1 MFASLYFRNLVG
13 WLKRGRGLGLVM
25 VLLAVSTPRPVAA
38 RIFDGGVD
46 SNNLG
51 KGEWVY
57 VLNNYFGSYAPG
69 VTSVPAFMAY
79 CATNL
84 HCQFVVIKA
93 GTGATNYPSPAN
105 PQFTASVVNSG
116 HAWGLKVFGYTRSY
130 GIDVP
135 GEIAVAN
142 YVFGCGADGFVLDAE
157 AEWESSAAVGTNSK
171 VGTNGLALAM
181 QLGGGIKT
189 NWPTKFLAHAPLP
202 IISYH
207 ATFPYQQFGYWCD
220 AVMPQDYWV
229 DFNKTPTA
237 TVQWMDANW
246 GPWQSSLTGMWTNAI
261 KPLAP
266 IGQADNTSQPG
277 TDITEFA
284 NYLATDPGCVT
295 AGGYHGCLFYT
306 PGSQTS
312 VMLAAIAGVSL
323 GAGTPPIITSQPQ
336 IQTVFSGQNA
346 TFTAGASGTAPFY
359 CQWQLNGQAITGAT
373 ALAYTRT
380 NVGLADAGAYTL
392 MVSNAFGTAISSNA
406 LLTVLTNIV
415 VPANI
420 VVDNTNSSF
429 SPASAWTL
437 GTSSVDKYGPSYEFA
452 GTVTGTATATATFTP
467 TVTLAGDYDVFIWY
481 PAGGNRTTNA
491 PWSVVTAGGTVNAAI
506 NQQVNGGQWVR
517 LATNMLFNAGTG
529 GFIQVANN
537 AGPSG
542 SVVLANA
549 VQLSYSA
556 VQPPMI
562 TLPPQTQTAWLGTT
576 VTFSV
581 QAIAYGATTLGYQ
594 WKFNGTN
601 LPGATTSTYNI
612 TNVQSYQAGNYAVN
626 VTNAVGS
633 ATSPAASL
641 TVAVPVLTFN
651 GINLAA
657 PGVVHLQLRGSPV
670 AVVLQKSTDLVTWL
684 PLAIGSLTNGPL
696 DFYDSTT
703 NTAVFYRARTS
714 P

>member
-1 MFASLYFRNLVG
+1 MFAPLYFRNLVD
-13 WLKRGRGLGLVM
+13 WLKRGRGLGLIM
-25 VLLAVSTPRPVAA
+25 ALLAISTARPVVAKV
-38 RIFDGGVD
+38 FDGGVD

-93 GTGATNYPSPAN
+93 GTGSTNYPSAAN
-105 PQFTASVVNSG
+105 PQFTSSVVDSG

-135 GEIAVAN
+135 GEIAIAN

-157 AEWESSAAVGTNSK
+157 AEWESSTAVGTNSK
-171 VGTNGLALAM
+171 VGTNGPALAM

-207 ATFPYQQFGYWCD
+207 STFPYQQFGYWCD

-229 DFNKTPTA
+229 DFGKTPTA
-237 TVQWMDANW
+237 TVQWMDTNW
-246 GPWQSSLTGMWTNAI
+246 GPWQSALTGMWTNAI

-266 IGQADNTSQPG
+266 IGQADNPSQPG

-306 PGSQTS
+306 PGSQTP
-312 VMLAAIAGVSL
+312 VMLAAIAGASF
-323 GAGTPPIITSQPQ
+323 GAGSPPLLTSQPQ
-336 IQTVFSGQNA
+336 SLAVLAGQNA
-346 TFTAGASGTAPFY
+346 AFTAAASGTAPFS
-359 CQWQLNGQAITGAT
+359 CQWQWNGQAITGAT
-373 ALAYTRT
+373 ALSYTRT
-380 NVGLADAGAYTL
+380 NVTLADTGAYTL
-392 MVSNAFGTAISSNA
+392 TVSNAFGIITSSNA
-406 LLTVLTNIV
+406 VLTVLTNIV

-420 VVDNTNSSF
+420 VVDNTNATFTTTGS
-429 SPASAWTL
+429 WTQ
-437 GTSSVDKYGPSYEFA
+437 GTSSADKYGPSYEYA
-452 GTVTGTATATATFTP
+452 GTVAGSATATATFTP
-467 TVTLAGDYDVFIWY
+467 TITLAGDYDVSIWY

-491 PWSVVTAGGTVNAAI
+491 PWSVVAAGGTLNTLM

-529 GFIQVANN
+529 GFIQVANHG
-537 AGPSG
+537 GP

-556 VQPPMI
+556 MQPPII
-562 TLPPQTQTAWLGTT
+562 TLPPQTQTAWLGAP

-581 QAIAYGATTLGYQ
+581 QAIAYGAATLGYQ

-601 LPGATTSTYNI
+601 LPAATTGIYTI
-612 TNVQSYQAGNYAVN
+612 TNVQSYHAGNYAVN

-633 ATSPAASL
+633 VTSPAASL

-657 PGVVHLQLRGSPV
+657 PGLIHLQLCGSPV
-670 AVVLQKSTDLVTWL
+670 AVILQKSTDLVTWV
-684 PLAIGSLTNGPL
+684 PLATGSLTNGTL